1 MKNYIFLL
9 INFSLMIL
17 FNSCKSDIKEQK
29 NSIVVDMN
37 NENPGYLF
45 INKEVIY
52 YKGDLF
58 TGTLILRYN
67 NDTIQIRMEVKEGLR
82 NGKILEYNSNGELK
96 SVSNWIE
103 GEEIEERK
111 YFKDKNPPSKVAPID
126 TSSPTN

>member
-1 MKNYIFLL
+1 MKNYIFLW

-17 FNSCKSDIKEQK
+17 INSCKTDIKEQK
-29 NSIVVDMN
+29 NSKVIDVD
-37 NENPGYLF
+37 NEIPGYLF

-58 TGTLILRYN
+58 TGTVILRYD
-67 NDTIQIRMEVKEGLR
+67 NDTIRIRMEVKEGLR
-82 NGKILEYNSNGELK
+82 NGKILEYNSNGKLK

-126 TSSPTN
+126 SSSPTN